1 MKMVMNCIIGIYRFF
16 WGIFVSVLNL
26 FNQIVPKKKRW
37 FFYFDSIRDN
47 SKYLMEYAAAHS
59 PDEVI
64 CFFNRGKD
72 DHDRI
77 KEGKVRYTRSPVALL
92 YYYLTSR
99 IVVTS
104 FDFRLRIRYSK
115 DQHVIQLWHGYA
127 LKTIGDDSSLP
138 PAQRR
143 GYYYSDILC
152 YNEIWKDKLAA
163 AFGCEETQLHLWD
176 NPRNDLLFQPM
187 PSAAVKEML
196 GADYGQLILWLP
208 TYRKSRKLH
217 NLSDSSV
224 DIPIITPDNISAIDR
239 CLADAKK
246 VLVVKPHPLQNDLS
260 KLIHGCSNI
269 FLLNNADI
277 EKSGYEFYQ
286 FLAAADALITDYSSV
301 YFDYLITDKPI
312 GFAFDD
318 FDEYKQKRGFLFDD
332 PKQLM
337 PGLIIDTEEKFCEF
351 LRNTGRY
358 DEVYRQKRKDIRKI
372 ISRWT
377 DSNNCKRV
385 FEAISALSG
394 KTEQHEK

>member
-1 MKMVMNCIIGIYRFF
+1 MNCIIGIYRFF
-16 WGIFVSVLNL
+16 WRILLTVLSGL
-26 FNQIVPKKKRW
+26 NQIIPKKERW

-47 SKYLMEYAAAHS
+47 SKYLMEYAAGNSGVEIVCYFNAG
-59 PDEVI
+59 PDD
-64 CFFNRGKD
+64 CG
-72 DHDRI
+72 RI
-77 KEGKVRYTRSPVALL
+77 EKGRVKYTRSPLALV
-92 YYYLTSR
+92 YYYLTSK
-99 IVVTS
+99 IVVVS
-104 FDFRLRIRYSK
+104 FDLRFQIPHAKKQR
-115 DQHVIQLWHGYA
+115 VIQLWHGYA
-127 LKTIGDDSSLP
+127 LKTIGEDCLLP

-143 GYYYSDILC
+143 GRCYSDILC

-163 AFGCEETQLHLWD
+163 AFGCEESQLHLWD

-187 PSAAVKEML
+187 PSDAVKEML
-196 GADYGQLILWLP
+196 GAGYEQLILWLP

-224 DIPIITPDNISAIDR
+224 DIPILTPDNISAIDR
-239 CLADAKK
+239 CLAEAKK

-318 FDEYKQKRGFLFDD
+318 FDEYSRKRGFLFDD
-332 PKQLM
+332 PKKLM

-358 DEVYRQKRKDIRKI
+358 DEVYRQARKDIRKV

-385 FEAISALSG
+385 FEDISAWTG